1 MDGIATHY
9 SYSILNVLLT
19 LKTTIIMHTIIL
31 TPKSNLILKALEQ
44 MSNSLHVTESQLLD
58 IMADHSVEMSE
69 DNLSKLIDYLTRYY
83 RIVPMESHD
92 ERKWTLRPLEV
103 SEQLEVYKKELEKKL
118 GTQFQHV
125 WQQAVIASSR
135 RSYKS
140 LKYIPTLMLHLEKFA
155 DQVRVDL

>member
-1 MDGIATHY
+1 
-9 SYSILNVLLT
+9 
-19 LKTTIIMHTIIL
+19 
-31 TPKSNLILKALEQ
+31 
-44 MSNSLHVTESQLLD
+44 
-58 IMADHSVEMSE
+58 
-69 DNLSKLIDYLTRYY
+69 
-83 RIVPMESHD
+83 MESHD